1 MDFERFKDLIVQ
13 IGILGFSRGE
23 KDLSNLPPLNSVQ
36 ALFDLIKKNWASQ
49 SKNNS
54 TTLFDN
60 PHAVALGD
68 NKVLDLFNKK
78 LAENPDTPIPDDL
91 KVVVDKEIKFEYKL
105 PEFLPLPDSYK
116 RSMEVLDDLFFEKLG
131 LHIIEP
137 VSKVIKTKRVIPK
150 PKYDKTKMKN
160 SWKNEKYKKK

>member
-1 MDFERFKDLIVQ
+1 
-13 IGILGFSRGE
+13 
-23 KDLSNLPPLNSVQ
+23 
-36 ALFDLIKKNWASQ
+36 
-49 SKNNS
+49 
-54 TTLFDN
+54 
-60 PHAVALGD
+60 LGD